1 MHSDDDRINNDNK
14 SIFTIDEDQDDDDD
28 DDDDESK
35 ASLNDSIASSND
47 DEGDNQSCIPGQVIF
62 NTTTKIKGRQ
72 GSKSVDILGVDHKKN
87 NKKIKQKR
95 QYKNIVKS
103 QNNDDDDDDDNIEW
117 KKHMM
122 ALLPFIR
129 FPLMDSKYFVH
140 NISRLGVLSD
150 KEIIGIMSYFL
161 DNTEISDLSFSYHR
175 RINEFSFNVY
185 CDKYGFVTDCGKTIN
200 VTNNKKKCLFSS
212 STTWNYGIH
221 KWRYN
226 IYECYVIA
234 VGIITDYKICNEAD
248 RTLLDS
254 SLSYFNSCGGDCC
267 IVEEQK
273 LDDLAKVQQWGEG
286 DIIDIELNCNQ
297 WTLKFG
303 RNGKQMG
310 KIIKIKKNQLYH
322 PVLASVGKNRVTVS
336 FY

>member
-1 MHSDDDRINNDNK
+1 M
-14 SIFTIDEDQDDDDD
+14 FVIDEEDHDDDD
-28 DDDDESK
+28 SK
-35 ASLNDSIASSND
+35 TVSSND
-47 DEGDNQSCIPGQVIF
+47 LNTISSSNNDRDRDDHEDEDEDYESIQNQRRIIF
-62 NTTTKIKGRQ
+62 NNSFKVKGRKS
-72 GSKSVDILGVDHKKN
+72 SKSVDMIQLQSRHGHRRLN
-87 NKKIKQKR
+87 LNMTESKR
-95 QYKNIVKS
+95 QYKQIVMV
-103 QNNDDDDDDDNIEW
+103 DDDEDDEW
-117 KKHMM
+117 KKYIM

-140 NISRLGVLSD
+140 NISRLKVLSD
-150 KEIIGIMSYFL
+150 TEIISIMSYYL
-161 DNTEISDLSFSYHR
+161 DNTEIGDLSFSYHR

-185 CDKYGFVTDCGKTIN
+185 CGKYGFVTDSGRTIN

-234 VGIITDYKICNEAD
+234 VGIITDYKICNQPD

-273 LDDLAKVQQWGEG
+273 LDDLAKVEQWGEG

-310 KIIKIKKNQLYH
+310 KTISIKKNQQYH